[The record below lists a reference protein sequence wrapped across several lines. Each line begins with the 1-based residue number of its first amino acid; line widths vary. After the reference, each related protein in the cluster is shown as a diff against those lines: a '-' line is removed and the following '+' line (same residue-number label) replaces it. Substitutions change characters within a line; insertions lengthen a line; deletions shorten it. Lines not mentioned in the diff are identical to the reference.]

1 MALKEYSRIQK
12 LHSKLLVLLYI
23 FPSNSVR
30 MHFQSSY
37 FLKSAMYE
45 TELQKK
51 KTWKEWNGRF
61 SNKII

>member
-37 FLKSAMYE
+37 FLNAAMYE

-51 KTWKEWNGRF
+51 RLGR
-61 SNKII
+61 SGMGDSLIK

>member
-37 FLKSAMYE
+37 FLNAAMYE

-51 KTWKEWNGRF
+51 KRLGR
-61 SNKII
+61 SGMGDSLIK